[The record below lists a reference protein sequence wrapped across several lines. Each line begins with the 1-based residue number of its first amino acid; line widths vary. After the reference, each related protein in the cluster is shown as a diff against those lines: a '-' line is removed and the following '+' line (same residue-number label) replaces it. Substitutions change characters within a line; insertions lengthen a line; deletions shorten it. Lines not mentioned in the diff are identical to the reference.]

1 MRLQRIGEK
10 QVSPLLSNDRLLMD
24 IGGYLWL
31 IIDVLFVAGLAAAII
46 YASYHWR
53 RKSKSRETEEAEKQ
67 AVKRVYRD

>member
-1 MRLQRIGEK
+1 
-10 QVSPLLSNDRLLMD
+10 
-24 IGGYLWL
+24 
-31 IIDVLFVAGLAAAII
+31 VLFVAGLAAAII